1 MLWKQD
7 GRDARPRVD
16 RCSAGILP
24 AVLRAFRPQR
34 GGRDARRTAAGT
46 AALLVELRS
55 VRVGRFPVRDSV
67 LRKTDEA
74 TR

>member
-24 AVLRAFRPQR
+24 AVLRASRPQR

-46 AALLVELRS
+46 AALLVES
-55 VRVGRFPVRDSV
+55 VRVDRFPVRESV

-74 TR
+74 AR